1 MTTRTY
7 DIPGISCGH
16 CKAAIEG
23 AVTKVVAVDS
33 VVVDIDARTATVVGD
48 ADESA
53 VRAAVDD
60 AGYDVTAV
68 R

>member
-16 CKAAIEG
+16 CKSAIEG
-23 AVTKVVAVDS
+23 AVAAVPAVES
-33 VVVDIDARTATVVGD
+33 VTVDIEARTATVVGD
-48 ADESA
+48 ADDAA

-60 AGYDVTAV
+60 AGYDVADV

>member
-16 CKAAIEG
+16 CKSAIEG
-23 AVTKVVAVDS
+23 AVATVAAVES
-33 VVVDIDARTATVVGD
+33 VTVDIEARTATVVGEADD
-48 ADESA
+48 AA

-60 AGYDVTAV
+60 AGYDVAGV

>member
-23 AVTKVVAVDS
+23 KIQPSQAETETHGPAC
-33 VVVDIDARTATVVGD
+33 
-48 ADESA
+48 
-53 VRAAVDD
+53 AAAMMQDMMK
-60 AGYDVTAV
+60 GLQGQ
-68 R
+68 